1 MSSAPFL
8 YIRVQLLSKYEE
20 IKEKGGGRVRNEC
33 YIFFP
38 PDIWI
43 RRRKYCLRDRLIA
56 HDKNFGYIRNIVHGS
71 ILIDVFLTVSQPLW
85 KLTPVGNRNRTP
97 FRDATRLIETLDCR
111 SISMKICTFDWS
123 LSNLCHVN
131 ESLSYRSFAHKS
143 RKSLENLRSRP
154 IIF

>member
-20 IKEKGGGRVRNEC
+20 IKEKGGKRRVCNEC

-56 HDKNFGYIRNIVHGS
+56 HDKNFGYIRNIVHR
-71 ILIDVFLTVSQPLW
+71 IDFDRCFFNRFATALKIDSRW
-85 KLTPVGNRNRTP
+85 KSKS
-97 FRDATRLIETLDCR
+97 DTLSRCD
-111 SISMKICTFDWS
+111 TFDRNAR
-123 LSNLCHVN
+123 LPINID
-131 ESLSYRSFAHKS
+131 
-143 RKSLENLRSRP
+143 ENLYV
-154 IIF
+154 

>member
-20 IKEKGGGRVRNEC
+20 IKEKGGKRRVCNEC

-56 HDKNFGYIRNIVHGS
+56 
-71 ILIDVFLTVSQPLW
+71 Q
-85 KLTPVGNRNRTP
+85 
-97 FRDATRLIETLDCR
+97 
-111 SISMKICTFDWS
+111 
-123 LSNLCHVN
+123 
-131 ESLSYRSFAHKS
+131 
-143 RKSLENLRSRP
+143 
-154 IIF
+154 

>member
-56 HDKNFGYIRNIVHGS
+56 
-71 ILIDVFLTVSQPLW
+71 Q
-85 KLTPVGNRNRTP
+85 
-97 FRDATRLIETLDCR
+97 
-111 SISMKICTFDWS
+111 
-123 LSNLCHVN
+123 
-131 ESLSYRSFAHKS
+131 
-143 RKSLENLRSRP
+143 
-154 IIF
+154 